1 MTEASS
7 NNDTASEVSLDDT
20 SKALESRLAQA
31 KYLVKLV
38 NNFIVIVFVL
48 STWSQ
53 RGKSRQSDYFNC
65 SIFSVVHGSN
75 PYEEK
80 HLPFIYLSI
89 SNSRGKARK
98 YYVFMNISV
107 AFVPINNKIE
117 SNVEQVF
124 DVCLVDEAASEAV
137 ALHEEALAQLPK
149 LWHFTKRHLHSFRGC
164 DTSRRGT
171 CTSPEAV
178 ALYEEAF
185 AQLSRPWH
193 FTKRHLH
200 SFRGCGT
207 SRRGACTTFEA
218 VALHT
223 KGHLHSFRG
232 RGTSRRGTCTAS
244 EAVAL
249 YKEALAQLPK
259 LWHFSKR
266 CLHNIWLKIQPWCV
280 NKIIQF
286 SVYSILLQEIITSF
300 KVLPPA
306 IKCILKNISCH
317 VTNSQ
322 VLVHISTVP
331 IPVAGQNCIPTRNS
345 YPLS

>member
-7 NNDTASEVSLDDT
+7 NNDTASELSLDDT

-31 KYLVKLV
+31 QYLVKLV

-98 YYVFMNISV
+98 DYVFMNISV
-107 AFVPINNKIE
+107 AFVPINNISNKIE
-117 SNVEQVF
+117 SNVEQVL

-137 ALHEEALAQLPK
+137 ALHEEALAQLPR
-149 LWHFTKRHLHSFRGC
+149 LWHFTKRHLHNFPDCG
-164 DTSRRGT
+164 TSGRGT
-171 CTSPEAV
+171 CTASEAV
-178 ALYEEAF
+178 TLHEEAL
-185 AQLSRPWH
+185 AHLPRLWH
-193 FTKRHLH
+193 STKR
-200 SFRGCGT
+200 
-207 SRRGACTTFEA
+207 
-218 VALHT
+218 
-223 KGHLHSFRG
+223 HLHSFRG

-249 YKEALAQLPK
+249 HEEVLAQLSRLWHFVRRGTCTAFEAVVLHEETLAQLPR
-259 LWHFSKR
+259 LWHFTKRHLRSFRSSKR

-286 SVYSILLQEIITSF
+286 SVYSILLQEIITLF

-306 IKCILKNISCH
+306 IKCILKSIS
-317 VTNSQ
+317 
-322 VLVHISTVP
+322 
-331 IPVAGQNCIPTRNS
+331 
-345 YPLS
+345 